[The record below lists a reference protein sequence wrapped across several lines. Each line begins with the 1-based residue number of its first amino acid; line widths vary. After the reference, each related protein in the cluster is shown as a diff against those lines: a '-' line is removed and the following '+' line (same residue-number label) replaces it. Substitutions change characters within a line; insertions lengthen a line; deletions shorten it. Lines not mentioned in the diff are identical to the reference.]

1 VGDAIRDLLDKVT
14 GHWSIL
20 HIHLPAAGGTVP
32 PIYGFIEAVR
42 AFGGWAR
49 DREKKTEAKGPLHV
63 IAHVGP
69 QVLLNLTSGRI
80 SLYEL
85 LTSTLIRFSTAV
97 TAQKG
102 SEPTRRVLYKDA
114 QTRLAD
120 VLNEVLEF
128 DATLPQ
134 AVGYWSMSL
143 CPTPT
148 HPTPGLHEAATPL
161 NSTYLDKS
169 LCAAGVVFGSVL
181 TLARVHQKPVGEKGQ
196 ATAAG
201 S

>member
-1 VGDAIRDLLDKVT
+1 LDKVT
-14 GHWSIL
+14 GNWSVL

-49 DREKKTEAKGPLHV
+49 DRKKKTETKGPLHV

-69 QVLLNLTSGRI
+69 QVLLNLTSRRI

-97 TAQKG
+97 TAQKD

-120 VLNEVLEF
+120 VMNEVLEF
-128 DATLPQ
+128 DTTPPQ
-134 AVGYWSMSL
+134 VIPYWSMSL
-143 CPTPT
+143 CPAPT
-148 HPTPGLHEAATPL
+148 HPMPGVHEVATPL
-161 NSTYLDKS
+161 NSAYLDKS

-181 TLARVHQKPVGEKGQ
+181 TLARVHQEPAGEKAQ
-196 ATAAG
+196 ATASG
-201 S
+201 R